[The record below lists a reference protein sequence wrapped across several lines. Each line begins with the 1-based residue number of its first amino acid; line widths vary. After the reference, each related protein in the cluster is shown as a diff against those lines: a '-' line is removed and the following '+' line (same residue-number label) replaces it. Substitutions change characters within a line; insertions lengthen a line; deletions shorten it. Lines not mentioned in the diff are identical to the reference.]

1 MKPEIIIVDEA
12 GSTNTLMAETDRTS
26 PLPHGAVI
34 AARRQTAGRGQR
46 GNSWEAAPDMNI
58 TMSVMLR
65 PVGVEAAG
73 QFALSEA
80 VALGVAL
87 AAEREMGGDIYI
99 KVKWPNDIYVGDQK
113 LCGILI
119 ENALSG
125 RSIVR
130 CIAGVGVNVNQ
141 TLWLSDA
148 PNPVSMATLTGRTF
162 DVEALTAH
170 IAAEI
175 LSMVNLTATPAGRAR
190 LHELYISRLWRGEGY
205 HPWQDAASRR
215 IFEARIAEIAPTG
228 HITLEELSGERG
240 QYAFKEVAALL

>member
-1 MKPEIIIVDEA
+1 MKPEIIFVDEA
-12 GSTNTLMAETDRTS
+12 GSTNTLMAETDRS
-26 PLPHGAVI
+26 NPLPHGAVI

-46 GNSWEAAPDMNI
+46 GNSWEAAPGLNI

-65 PVGVEAAG
+65 PEGVEASG

-87 AAEREMGGDIYI
+87 ATEREMGGDIYI
-99 KVKWPNDIYVGDQK
+99 KVKWPNDIYAGDQK

-125 RSIVR
+125 RRIVR

-148 PNPVSMATLTGRTF
+148 PNPVSMASLAGRTF
-162 DVEALTAH
+162 DVEALTAR

-175 LSMVNLTATPAGRAR
+175 LAMVSLSSTPEGRAR
-190 LHELYISRLWRGEGY
+190 LHELYISRLWRGTGY
-205 HPWQDAASRR
+205 HRWHEAASGRD
-215 IFEARIAEIAPTG
+215 FEACIEQIAPTG
-228 HITLEELSGERG
+228 HITLRERSGAMG
-240 QYAFKEVAALL
+240 VYAFKEVAALL